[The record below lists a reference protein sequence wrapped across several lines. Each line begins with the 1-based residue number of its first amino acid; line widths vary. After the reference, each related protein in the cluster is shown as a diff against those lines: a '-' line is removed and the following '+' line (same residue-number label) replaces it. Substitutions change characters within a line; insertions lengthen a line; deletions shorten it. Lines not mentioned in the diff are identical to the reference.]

1 MVLSRSWSKATSPRI
16 AMQCNYS
23 SPRTIP
29 RKPLILK
36 PVAGGVFRGRGANR
50 AGIEPATFG
59 FGNRRST
66 VELPEWLILP
76 ARRPGR
82 KPRSARPVCERR
94 KARRRG
100 RAWRRESDGYLFGQT
115 PQGTWPGARMQR
127 SGRSQSAVVVF
138 LGRPPRLP
146 FSRAADFL
154 ASLGGPAWE
163 SLASAWAALFFGFM
177 AGWLVSGGALP

>member
-1 MVLSRSWSKATSPRI
+1 
-16 AMQCNYS
+16 
-23 SPRTIP
+23 
-29 RKPLILK
+29 
-36 PVAGGVFRGRGANR
+36 
-50 AGIEPATFG
+50 
-59 FGNRRST
+59 
-66 VELPEWLILP
+66 
-76 ARRPGR
+76 
-82 KPRSARPVCERR
+82 
-94 KARRRG
+94 
-100 RAWRRESDGYLFGQT
+100 
-115 PQGTWPGARMQR
+115 MQR